1 MDIFACSIFSLFV
14 YFKKKLLFVYYK
26 VFIDLL
32 ILGCEMM
39 FYGNM
44 IFLRYNVI
52 VYLFLEALGA
62 YFLMIDVL
70 KTVLYNIKV

>member
-14 YFKKKLLFVYYK
+14 YLKKKLLFVYYK
-26 VFIDLL
+26 VFIDLLL

-52 VYLFLEALGA
+52 VYLFLEALRA

-70 KTVLYNIKV
+70 KTVLY